1 MAAPG
6 DSGFDIRETLGSSQ
20 FNTLFIQPKIAFKGE
35 LTATTTA
42 TTVTHNLGYIPYVQV
57 WAEQLTGEITVP
69 VLISGYTSYHSRYL
83 YSPNLL
89 WYATT
94 TTVVFTTF
102 YLGTLKT
109 YYRIYTI

>member
-6 DSGFDIRETLGSSQ
+6 SGDFDIRETLAGSQ
-20 FNTLFIQPKIAFKGE
+20 FNSLFIQPKIFMKGE

-42 TTVTHNLGYIPYVQV
+42 TTITHDLGYIPYVQV

-69 VLISGYTSYHSRYL
+69 LLISGYTSYHSRYL
-83 YSPNLL
+83 SSPNLL

-94 TTVVFTTF
+94 TTVVFTTDI
-102 YLGTLKT
+102 GPLKT

>member
-6 DSGFDIRETLGSSQ
+6 SSDFDIRETLSSSQ

-42 TTVTHNLGYIPYVQV
+42 TTITHDLGYIPYVQV
-57 WAEQLTGEITVP
+57 WVEQLTGEITVP
-69 VLISGYTSYHSRYL
+69 LLISGYTSYHSRYL
-83 YSPNLL
+83 SSPNLL

-94 TTVVFTTF
+94 TTVVFTTDI
-102 YLGTLKT
+102 GTLKT